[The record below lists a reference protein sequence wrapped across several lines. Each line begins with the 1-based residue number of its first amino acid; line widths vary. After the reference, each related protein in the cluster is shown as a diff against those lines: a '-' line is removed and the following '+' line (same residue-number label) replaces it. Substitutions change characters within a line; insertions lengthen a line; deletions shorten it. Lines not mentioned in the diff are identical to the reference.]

1 MRGFA
6 RGTQRPAAVHPLG
19 RTGGCASVRP
29 LCDFDV
35 CGLTLTVVYVRES
48 RTVESYDG
56 HRVPSFVTAR
66 PTAPLSRHVSE
77 DGSRHAASDPRTAR
91 LRFGHRRLLDPRDA
105 SALPDSIGAGSRTD
119 RGGRTRARCTRG
131 TRRSPHADRGPRTYG
146 VGGTRGQAPHGHALP
161 HTRASRRC
169 HGGTGTGRTAGGG
182 ALAALLNERAARRCS
197 GSGFCVL
204 RSGVLR
210 SGVLRSAFRVQP
222 LPVTSGFALPVP
234 PACAFGRRC
243 GPTPRAR
250 VLGQSA
256 ATTTV
261 LTALSCRHC

>member
-1 MRGFA
+1 
-6 RGTQRPAAVHPLG
+6 
-19 RTGGCASVRP
+19 VRP

-204 RSGVLR
+204 RSGVYAFRGSAFCVPGSAFAGDFGLR
-210 SGVLRSAFRVQP
+210 FACASRLCLPPAPSGVGVGR
-222 LPVTSGFALPVP
+222 P
-234 PACAFGRRC
+234 PW
-243 GPTPRAR
+243 AR